1 MAYIGKSL
9 VGILNES
16 KTIDTMTGNG
26 STTTLTLSKT
36 PGSVNNV
43 EVYMDG
49 VFQTPS
55 VEYTLSGNTVS
66 FSTAP
71 ENGMVVVAVSGN
83 DSEII
88 TPNDN
93 SISGTKIAGA
103 VVTDAKIAGMAANKL
118 NGALPAVDGSALT
131 NMPSGV
137 TKNASDPA
145 IDTNPSGGVGTIWA
159 NTTSGEMF
167 VLTDAT
173 TDENVWFNVGG
184 GDGDIQPWSFQ
195 GNISGYTSGGHP
207 LSDVI
212 DKFSFTADGNATDV
226 GNMTVGRRTPAG
238 QSSSTHGYISGGT
251 FTNVI
256 DKYSFTV
263 DGNATDIANLTVT
276 ISHPSG
282 CSSQLHGYTMA
293 GTNNTAS
300 VHSNVIDRFPFASD
314 TDATDHGDLLSILYA
329 GSGNSSAEHGYHTGG
344 YVGGSPA
351 YLNVIQKFTFAS
363 AANAT
368 DVADMTTTK
377 EYQSG
382 ISAKTHGYISGG
394 GNGPMLNVI
403 EKFTFAS
410 DANATDVGDLT
421 VARNQAGG
429 SSSTTH
435 GYTAA
440 GGVNGATNNTIDK
453 FSFASDGNATD
464 VGDVTV
470 SRRHTSG
477 NQY

>member
-118 NGALPAVDGSALT
+118 SGALPAVDGSALT
-131 NMPSGV
+131 NIPSSV

-145 IDTNPSGGVGTIWA
+145 IDTNPSGGVGTLWA
-159 NTTSGEMF
+159 NTTNGEMF

-173 TDENVWFNVGG
+173 TDENVWTNVGSG
-184 GDGDIQPWSFQ
+184 SGDVQPWGFP
-195 GNISGYTSGGHP
+195 GIISGY
-207 LSDVI
+207 
-212 DKFSFTADGNATDV
+212 A
-226 GNMTVGRRTPAG
+226 
-238 QSSSTHGYISGGT
+238 
-251 FTNVI
+251 
-256 DKYSFTV
+256 
-263 DGNATDIANLTVT
+263 
-276 ISHPSG
+276 
-282 CSSQLHGYTMA
+282 
-293 GTNNTAS
+293 
-300 VHSNVIDRFPFASD
+300 
-314 TDATDHGDLLSILYA
+314 
-329 GSGNSSAEHGYHTGG
+329 
-344 YVGGSPA
+344 VGGW
-351 YLNVIQKFTFAS
+351 
-363 AANAT
+363 NAPNRKDT
-368 DVADMTTTK
+368 
-377 EYQSG
+377 
-382 ISAKTHGYISGG
+382 
-394 GNGPMLNVI
+394 I
-403 EKFTFAS
+403 EKFSLVCFPPINSRYTSDNNFAS
-410 DANATDVGDLT
+410 LSAPCIVLFEISMLNLRHKASKLTD
-421 VARNQAGG
+421 
-429 SSSTTH
+429 
-435 GYTAA
+435 
-440 GGVNGATNNTIDK
+440 
-453 FSFASDGNATD
+453 
-464 VGDVTV
+464 
-470 SRRHTSG
+470 
-477 NQY
+477 